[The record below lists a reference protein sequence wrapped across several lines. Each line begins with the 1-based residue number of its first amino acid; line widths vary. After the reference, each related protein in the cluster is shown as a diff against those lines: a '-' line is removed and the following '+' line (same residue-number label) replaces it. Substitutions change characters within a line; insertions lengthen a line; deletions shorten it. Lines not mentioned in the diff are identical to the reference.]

1 MADGKRGR
9 APGESLVGRTSKHWT
24 VIAQAEKPE
33 TSTIRGTWWLCRCVC
48 GTEKAFP
55 RCSIIQQSISS
66 CGCVEAERRRQ
77 AAIAKAEKLKQAKEG
92 KRKRNIPAGL
102 ALNFEELA
110 KTTVCYECKKTF
122 AKLSQEWAYKVRV
135 GERFKPC
142 CSWKCVRSHERKKEQ
157 KRSGR

>member
-24 VIAQAEKPE
+24 VITQTEKPG
-33 TSTIRGTWWLCRCVC
+33 SSNIRGTWWLCRCQC
-48 GTEKAFP
+48 GTVKAFP
-55 RCSIIQQSISS
+55 RCSIIQQTISN
-66 CGCVEAERRRQ
+66 CGCIEAERRRQ
-77 AAIAKAEKLKQAKEG
+77 AAIAKAEKLKQAKER

-102 ALNFEELA
+102 SLNFEELA

-135 GERFKPC
+135 GEKFKPC
-142 CSWKCVRSHERKKEQ
+142 CSWKCVRSHERKKQ
-157 KRSGR
+157 K